1 MVNGPPR
8 NRKMDF
14 YSKYLKI
21 LLAVDSIIF
30 GFHENDTEL
39 KLLLLK
45 RNFEPEKGKWSLMG
59 GFVSPDESL
68 DKAAERIVSQLTG
81 LNDVYMEQLFAFG
94 DIHRDTGGRIV
105 SVAYFS
111 LIKINEHDSELVK
124 EHGASWVSL
133 SKLPPLIFD
142 HTEMVNK
149 AMRKLR
155 IRART
160 QPIGFELLPEKFT
173 IPQLQRLYEAI
184 YQSPFDKRN
193 FRRKMLSMGLLEKL
207 EEKEKETSKKG
218 AFYYRFNQKKYE
230 ELLQK
235 GFNFEI

>member
-1 MVNGPPR
+1 MADPGVNTMNFYEKHPR
-8 NRKMDF
+8 
-14 YSKYLKI
+14 
-21 LLAVDSIIF
+21 LLVAVDSIIF
-30 GFHENDTEL
+30 GFNEYDTEL

-45 RNFEPEKGKWSLMG
+45 RNFEPEKGNWSLMG
-59 GFVSPDESL
+59 GFVDPLESL
-68 DKAAERIVSQLTG
+68 DKAAQRIVSQLTG
-81 LNDVYMEQLFAFG
+81 LNDVYMEQLYAFG
-94 DIHRDTGGRIV
+94 DLARDAGGRII

-111 LIKINEHDSELVK
+111 LIKINEHDSKLVK

-133 SKLPPLIFD
+133 SKLPKLIFD
-142 HTEMVNK
+142 HDEMVNK

-184 YQSPFDKRN
+184 YQTPFDKRN
-193 FRRKMLSMGLLEKL
+193 FRRKLLSMELLEKL

-218 AFYYRFNQKKYE
+218 AYYYKFNQQKYE